1 MDPVNRI
8 RRHFI
13 KCLLGGLVAALP
25 IGGLA
30 LILYWMDT
38 KLRILAEG
46 TGFDFVGVGL
56 LAGLVC
62 LYLLG
67 LIVTTFLGQFLLGL
81 LDKLLSAAPGL
92 KALYQTLK
100 QIAGYGSG
108 KDALF
113 REVVLV
119 RSELN
124 GTLELG
130 LVTEEHRPEDQEPKL
145 FVFIPGS
152 PNPAAGRLTLIRRG
166 DCVETKIPVDV
177 ALKALFSA
185 GKTGLGS

>member
-1 MDPVNRI
+1 MDLTSKLK
-8 RRHFI
+8 RHFV

-30 LILYWMDT
+30 LILYWLDV
-38 KLRILAEG
+38 KLRVLAAG
-46 TGFDFVGVGL
+46 TGFDFPGVGL
-56 LAGLVC
+56 IAGMIS

-67 LIVTTFLGQFLLGL
+67 LIVTTFLGQWLLGL
-81 LDKLLSAAPGL
+81 LDKLLSAAPGI

-108 KDALF
+108 KDAFF

-119 RSELN
+119 QSELK

-130 LVTEEHRPEDQEPKL
+130 LVTEEHRTEGEGTRL
-145 FVFIPGS
+145 FVFVPGS
-152 PNPAAGRLTLIRRG
+152 PNPAAGRLALVKRE
-166 DCVETKIPVDV
+166 DCLETKIPVDV
-177 ALKALFSA
+177 ALKALFST
-185 GKTGLGS
+185 GKTRLTS